1 MFDSHLTR
9 RELVRRL
16 AAGGAATV
24 AAPPLGAVLA
34 ACGGGPAQ
42 GAKRGGTVSFA
53 ISSEPKVLNPP
64 VHTLLIESM
73 VMDPIF
79 AGLLRL
85 RPDGS
90 FAGELAESYRIED
103 GGLTYR
109 FTLRQG
115 LRWQDGQP
123 LTARDFLFTYQTYVN
138 PNVKA
143 AYIEGWD
150 KIDRVDVPD
159 GSTVVVRMKE
169 VFAPFLV
176 DVATGAV
183 LPQHLLATTQDMRRD
198 PFSRAPVGAG
208 PFRLREWQTGS
219 QIVLEANDHYWR
231 GRPNLDR
238 LVFKVVPD
246 ATTQVNQLQT
256 GEVDIVS
263 VGQPALWSQVQHM
276 PGVTATSY
284 DDTRY
289 VMVQLDNY
297 GFLKDVRVRQALDYA
312 TPKKD
317 IITGVLRGLASP
329 ATADVPPGSFY
340 YNGSVERHDYDLG
353 RAAGLLTQAG
363 FTMQNGVMTKD
374 GQPLEIP
381 LYTISTSQTYVE
393 IAQVLKD
400 SWTKLGVR
408 TSVTTMEATT
418 LFSDSGPQWNGKEAA
433 IVVGW
438 GQGVDPY
445 DYINWSSKQIPSNA
459 EDTGGNSGRYVN
471 AVVDELVVKGVQVAE
486 PAARKKV
493 YDQLQQ
499 VLAHDVPVIFLYWPK
514 SLYAYR
520 SSLHGFV
527 PNAFTGPF
535 ANLPT
540 WNRVAST

>member
-9 RELVRRL
+9 RDLVRRL
-16 AAGGAATV
+16 AAGGAA
-24 AAPPLGAVLA
+24 ALAGPSLGSLLA

-42 GAKRGGTVSFA
+42 GARRGGTVSFA
-53 ISSEPKVLNPP
+53 IPSEPKVLNPP
-64 VHTLLIESM
+64 IHTLLIEST
-73 VMDPIF
+73 VMEPIF
-79 AGLLRL
+79 AGLLKV

-90 FAGELAESYRIED
+90 FTGELAESYRIED

-109 FTLRQG
+109 FTLRPG

-123 LTARDFLFTYQTYVN
+123 LTARDFLFTYQLYVN
-138 PNVKA
+138 PSVKA

-159 GSTVVVRMKE
+159 SSTVVVRMKE

-176 DVATGAV
+176 DVAAAPV
-183 LPQHLLATTQDMRRD
+183 LPQHLLATTQDIRRD

-219 QIVLEANDHYWR
+219 QIVLEANEHYWR

-246 ATTQVNQLQT
+246 ATTQVNQLQA

-263 VGQPALWSQVQHM
+263 VGQPALWNQVQHM
-276 PGVTATSY
+276 AGVSTTAY

-289 VMVQLDNY
+289 VMVQLQNN
-297 GFLKDVRVRQALDYA
+297 GFLKDVRVRQALDHA

-340 YNGSVERHDYDLG
+340 YNGNVERHDFDMS
-353 RAAGLLTQAG
+353 RAAALLTQAG

-374 GQPLEIP
+374 GQALEVP
-381 LYTISTSQTYVE
+381 LYTIPTSQTYVE

-408 TSVTTMEATT
+408 TSVTTMEANT

-459 EDTGGNSGRYVN
+459 EDTGGNAGRYVN
-471 AVVDELVVKGVQVAE
+471 PVVDELVVKGVQVAD

-520 SSLHGFV
+520 SALHGFA
-527 PNAFTGPF
+527 PNAFTGAF
-535 ANLPT
+535 TNLPAWT
-540 WNRVAST
+540 RS